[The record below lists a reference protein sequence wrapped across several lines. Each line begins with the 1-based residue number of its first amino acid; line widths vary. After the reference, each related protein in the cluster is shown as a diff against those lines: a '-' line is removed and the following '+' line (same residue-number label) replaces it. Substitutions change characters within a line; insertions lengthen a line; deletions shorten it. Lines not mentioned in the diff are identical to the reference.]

1 MVVGGCS
8 WVRFWGALRGRPGLL
23 FAGGPDPAMSDG
35 PCRFSLVGFWVN
47 GILREV
53 LIKKFSDEM
62 RISAF
67 FDRERWVLIKKSS
80 DGMRLSAYFKS
91 AGFWVLFSDW
101 LVCGWPDET
110 EILTR

>member
-1 MVVGGCS
+1 M
-8 WVRFWGALRGRPGLL
+8 RFWGALRGRPGLL

-35 PCRFSLVGFWVN
+35 PCRFPLVGFWVN

-67 FDRERWVLIKKSS
+67 FDRERWVLIKKLS
-80 DGMRLSAYFKS
+80 DGMRLSACLNRQAFGS
-91 AGFWVLFSDW
+91 FFQI
-101 LVCGWPDET
+101 GWFVGGQM
-110 EILTR
+110 RQKF